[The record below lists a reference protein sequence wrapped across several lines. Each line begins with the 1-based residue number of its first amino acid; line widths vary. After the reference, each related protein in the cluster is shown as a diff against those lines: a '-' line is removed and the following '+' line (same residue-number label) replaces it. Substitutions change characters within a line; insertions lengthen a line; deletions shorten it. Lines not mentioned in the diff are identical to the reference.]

1 MMDAWSD
8 NPGSENTLVA
18 DLRKRRDFDVDEI
31 IQSTLTAARRHLGM
45 KVAYVSK
52 ITGNLTRYLYV
63 DAPGYEHLIKPGDVR
78 SLDDVFCRHILE
90 GRIPNLLSDAACHP
104 VTRDMAIT
112 HAVPIGAH
120 VSIPICG
127 SDGKVIGM
135 FCCLDTDAN
144 PTLNARDLGIVRLFA
159 EIAGAQLDRKLAR
172 ERRSCAVR
180 QRIERMIANR
190 QFSSVYQ
197 PLWNISKGTIFGFEC
212 LARFPI
218 DPSRP
223 THSWFDETGSVG
235 LRTEFELAVLD
246 VALRGAVALPADIR
260 VSVNASASTMIDP
273 RFANTLIAFDVS
285 RLIIE
290 LTEYARVEDFRELRG
305 ALKPLV
311 SLGAKVA
318 VDDAGS
324 GYAGLKHIVGVNA
337 DLIKLDRGLIKDI
350 ESSPVSR
357 ALISAL
363 SVFARQTGSILLAE
377 GIETRSEFETLNA
390 LGIEYGQGNFL
401 GQPVSMKLAIE
412 MLNRANLGSSRTR

>member
-1 MMDAWSD
+1 M
-8 NPGSENTLVA
+8 
-18 DLRKRRDFDVDEI
+18 
-31 IQSTLTAARRHLGM
+31 LG
-45 KVAYVSK
+45 
-52 ITGNLTRYLYV
+52 
-63 DAPGYEHLIKPGDVR
+63 
-78 SLDDVFCRHILE
+78 
-90 GRIPNLLSDAACHP
+90 
-104 VTRDMAIT
+104 
-112 HAVPIGAH
+112 
-120 VSIPICG
+120 
-127 SDGKVIGM
+127 
-135 FCCLDTDAN
+135 
-144 PTLNARDLGIVRLFA
+144 
-159 EIAGAQLDRKLAR
+159 
-172 ERRSCAVR
+172 
-180 QRIERMIANR
+180 
-190 QFSSVYQ
+190 
-197 PLWNISKGTIFGFEC
+197 
-212 LARFPI
+212 
-218 DPSRP
+218 
-223 THSWFDETGSVG
+223 
-235 LRTEFELAVLD
+235 